1 MVVWS
6 DSVDDIISSTL
17 DLEGRLLKLVW
28 RFRNGASTPAPNSL
42 SRASMFGSASRM
54 SLSGHRKNTGTDI
67 ELTEKHSIAD
77 HTDNTSITKE
87 KELEEGATEAAPRP
101 TRIFAPIY
109 IGIAVALATCAL
121 FFLSN
126 AMLADPLLDFLGSG
140 IKIIIMEWALDDDYV
155 RFALLATV
163 PFVFCIALFFCI
175 QIVNT
180 VSVVIG
186 PIAQLYQNS
195 KYYSAI
201 PPPAPP
207 KGEQREL
214 LPHITI
220 QMPVYKESLEQTIAP
235 SVESIKKAMHT
246 YARQGGTS
254 SIMINDDG
262 LQLIDDTSR
271 ENRMQFYANQDI
283 AFVARPPHSMETG
296 FVRAGRFKKAS
307 NMNYCL
313 ELSIRMEEI
322 LLELQAEETRN
333 PFGNEGEL
341 DIEERALQMAVDET
355 NGQAWAKGGR
365 HLRIGE
371 IILIVDSDTQVP
383 EDCFRDAA
391 REFRE
396 SPNVAVIQHSSDG

>member
-1 MVVWS
+1 
-6 DSVDDIISSTL
+6 
-17 DLEGRLLKLVW
+17 
-28 RFRNGASTPAPNSL
+28 
-42 SRASMFGSASRM
+42 
-54 SLSGHRKNTGTDI
+54 
-67 ELTEKHSIAD
+67 
-77 HTDNTSITKE
+77 
-87 KELEEGATEAAPRP
+87 
-101 TRIFAPIY
+101 
-109 IGIAVALATCAL
+109 
-121 FFLSN
+121 
-126 AMLADPLLDFLGSG
+126 
-140 IKIIIMEWALDDDYV
+140 MEWALDNDFI
-155 RFALLATV
+155 RFTLLATV

-207 KGEQREL
+207 KGDQLEV
-214 LPHITI
+214 LPHVTI

-235 SVESIKKAMHT
+235 SIESIKKAMQT

-254 SIMINDDG
+254 SIMVNDDG
-262 LQLIDDTSR
+262 LQCLHEQDR
-271 ENRMQFYANQDI
+271 EIRMQFYANQDI
-283 AFVARPPHSMETG
+283 AFIARPPHSRDG
-296 FVRAGRFKKAS
+296 FIRAGRFKKAS

-313 ELSIRMEEI
+313 ALSIRMEEI
-322 LLELQAEETRN
+322 LLELQAEHARN
-333 PFGNEGEL
+333 PFDDEGEL

-396 SPNVAVIQHSSDG
+396 SPNVSVIQHSSDGQ